1 MFFFSN
7 KPKRSRRVNEEG
19 KSEPMDDVY
28 LMSCYKTRIFG
39 VSEAIL
45 AHREV
50 HDPSMYNKPNAN
62 LIATIELDLSTE
74 KKVMS

>member
-1 MFFFSN
+1 
-7 KPKRSRRVNEEG
+7 
-19 KSEPMDDVY
+19 MDDVY